1 MVKISVI
8 VPIYN
13 VEKYLPACLESLI
26 SQTLKDI
33 EIICINDASPDHCQ
47 EILDSFQKKSS
58 LLKVITLKE
67 NGGTLNARIQGVLA
81 SKGQY
86 LMFVDGDDSLK
97 PEACEKLY
105 ELMQLHQVD
114 ILHFGMELHSGDNV
128 SPEMKEWAE
137 HFLTPYEGRIDSDML
152 NSACFVEDKFD
163 FNMINKICRR
173 EVCLQAF
180 SHAEPIRL
188 VASEDRYTFFLL
200 LYFARSYFGVR
211 TKYYHYGLGIGIT
224 GGDILP
230 LDKFEKRCS
239 GILAAHLV
247 DSFLNK
253 MQEGERYTS
262 VASAFAEKIVWDC
275 VDCWFYKLEDKDSQE
290 GFAILRKY
298 FTTSQITGIISKA
311 YAQKEMFTRAKLAV
325 GKKIAIY
332 HPHPNFP
339 YARKELKRYID
350 WFQETG
356 NIVIL
361 YTDQTKG
368 KDLPP
373 LNFPVKVAYLPKA
386 ARDDYGRRGDELSYR
401 LHKDQIDIY
410 ISNSSTAYCRQFDTL
425 LATLE
430 GVSAINIKKP
440 CRLDGEALRVNITY
454 FAAKLFNKLKSF
466 LKTQRGALH
475 EKK

>member
-1 MVKISVI
+1 MTKISII

-58 LLKVITLKE
+58 LLRVITLKE
-67 NGGTLNARIQGVLA
+67 NGGTLNARIQGVMA

-97 PEACEKLY
+97 PDACEKLY
-105 ELMQLHQVD
+105 DLIQLHQVD
-114 ILHFGMELHSGDNV
+114 VLHFGMELHSGDNV
-128 SPEMKEWAE
+128 SPEMKAWAE

-152 NSACFVEDKFD
+152 NRDCFAEDKFD

-180 SHAEPIRL
+180 SHAEPVRL

-230 LDKFEKRCS
+230 VDKFEKRCS
-239 GILAAHLV
+239 GILAARLV
-247 DSFLNK
+247 DSFLEK
-253 MQEGERYTS
+253 MQAGEQYTA
-262 VASAFAEKIVWDC
+262 VAKAFADKIVWDC

-298 FTTSQITGIISKA
+298 FTASQITGIISKA
-311 YAQKEMFTRAKLAV
+311 YAQKGKELFTRAGLTG

-339 YARKELKRYID
+339 YVKRKLTKYIEQL
-350 WFQETG
+350 QEMG
-356 NIVIL
+356 NSVVL
-361 YTDQTKG
+361 YTDQTKRE
-368 KDLPP
+368 DSPP
-373 LNFPVKVAYLPKA
+373 LNFPVKVMYLPKVTW
-386 ARDDYGRRGDELSYR
+386 RNYEKRGEVLSHR
-401 LHKDQIDIY
+401 VRNDRIDIY
-410 ISNSSTAYCRQFDTL
+410 INNSPMIYYSQFDMM
-425 LATLE
+425 LAALE
-430 GVSAINIKKP
+430 GITVIGTRKWNSYKN
-440 CRLDGEALRVNITY
+440 RLLI
-454 FAAKLFNKLKSF
+454 AKILSKFTEIL
-466 LKTQRGALH
+466 LGRTI
-475 EKK
+475 